1 MKSLDRKKLALGNW
15 VRVTWDDAV
24 GSDEGWVE
32 AKDHTTQTAS
42 CITVGKIIRKD
53 KKQVVLAQS
62 AGADDEQVGNI
73 WAVPLGMI
81 TAVDLWK

>member
-1 MKSLDRKKLALGNW
+1 MKRTDSAKLKHGNW

-32 AKDHTTQTAS
+32 ARDHTTQVAS
-42 CITVGKIIRKD
+42 CITVGKVIRKD
-53 KKQVVLAQS
+53 RKQVVLAQS

-81 TAVDLWK
+81 TAVEVWR